1 MLSPTV
7 YLLINI
13 PHLPGRVAKSHTKDN
28 KPQFDLR
35 IRFVHSLS
43 WDARLSPPPLPF
55 PPLFTS
61 ILPPLLLTD
70 PASSPLCPEEDEART
85 AAQPIVCCELQQGA
99 WLQAFIDNIT
109 VLDVNMTVVAF
120 LLSMGRGWPAN
131 QPAHSSPRWSTQ
143 HRLPLAGSH
152 K

>member
-1 MLSPTV
+1 MC
-7 YLLINI
+7 
-13 PHLPGRVAKSHTKDN
+13 
-28 KPQFDLR
+28 
-35 IRFVHSLS
+35 SLGL
-43 WDARLSPPPLPF
+43 AGTPVPPPP
-55 PPLFTS
+55 T
-61 ILPPLLLTD
+61 
-70 PASSPLCPEEDEART
+70 CPEDEART
-85 AAQPIVCCELQQGA
+85 AAQPLVWSELQQGA
-99 WLQAFIDNIT
+99 WLRAFIDNIT